1 MNDGALFVYNEN
13 SNQVLLMKLNFPVH
27 CVPTPPSL
35 FSVDCSVYLSLLQTP
50 EDSEQSVSQFLL
62 TSSTDDRRPE
72 LGQLLRTSDYL
83 LSEKSVFSKLLD
95 YYFNILRVQLFILL
109 TMPT

>member
-72 LGQLLRTSDYL
+72 LGQLLRT
-83 LSEKSVFSKLLD
+83 
-95 YYFNILRVQLFILL
+95 
-109 TMPT
+109 